1 MKEVKVILKEKD
13 ILVLEEDALKG
24 DYINLNNLVNI
35 DLSHVES
42 LIKEGQDKVYLRKLE
57 EVKQNYQEEL
67 KVKLDNK
74 RLELENNFQNRLNE
88 MERNHSTV
96 LNNKQNEIN
105 SLKLRL
111 DEKDKSID
119 SKIENEKLKVK
130 QEQDNYIF
138 SLKNEIERLKKEL
151 EINKIQEQLILQDKL
166 SKVEEEYKI
175 KLNDKNQEIIELNN
189 KYAILERSKSST
201 GVKMLG
207 EDLEKWCNN
216 EMLSYMQ
223 NGFFNCTWI
232 KDNQVMKDEDEDKG
246 SKADYI
252 FKVFA
257 SEEHKENEE
266 LTSVCLEMKNEN
278 PSSTNKKKNADYY
291 KQLDKNR
298 IKKNCKYAV
307 LVSQLESDS
316 PNQDVIQRVIG
327 YKDMY
332 VVQPAYMITFLNMI
346 TSLTTRFKE
355 LLLQAEKEKLDLIA
369 TKDLL
374 DEFESLKRT
383 YLENPLEGLNKKV
396 AEIKKQ
402 SEAIRK
408 ANNLIEE
415 NCNKII
421 DSYINEISDKLSRF
435 NVTRLSKKID
445 NINKD

>member
-1 MKEVKVILKEKD
+1 
-13 ILVLEEDALKG
+13 
-24 DYINLNNLVNI
+24 
-35 DLSHVES
+35 
-42 LIKEGQDKVYLRKLE
+42 
-57 EVKQNYQEEL
+57 
-67 KVKLDNK
+67 
-74 RLELENNFQNRLNE
+74 
-88 MERNHSTV
+88 
-96 LNNKQNEIN
+96 
-105 SLKLRL
+105 
-111 DEKDKSID
+111 
-119 SKIENEKLKVK
+119 
-130 QEQDNYIF
+130 
-138 SLKNEIERLKKEL
+138 
-151 EINKIQEQLILQDKL
+151 
-166 SKVEEEYKI
+166 
-175 KLNDKNQEIIELNN
+175 
-189 KYAILERSKSST
+189 
-201 GVKMLG
+201 MLG

-435 NVTRLSKKID
+435 NVTRLSKKLD

>member
-13 ILVLEEDALKG
+13 ILVLEESAIKG

-35 DLSHVES
+35 DLTHIED
-42 LIKEGQDKVYLRKLE
+42 LIKDGQDKVYLRKLE
-57 EVKQNYQEEL
+57 EVKKTYQDEL
-67 KVKLDNK
+67 KVKLENK
-74 RLELENNFQNRLNE
+74 KLELEIDFQNRITEIEKKHVTL
-88 MERNHSTV
+88 
-96 LNNKQNEIN
+96 LNNKQNEVN
-105 SLKLRL
+105 SLNLRL
-111 DEKDKSID
+111 EEKEKLVENR
-119 SKIENEKLKVK
+119 IENEKLKVK
-130 QEQDNYIF
+130 QEYSSYIS
-138 SLKNEIERLKKEL
+138 SLRSEIDMLNKQL
-151 EINKIQEQLILQDKL
+151 EINKMQERLILKEEL
-166 SKVEEEYKI
+166 SKVEEKYKNI
-175 KLNDKNQEIIELNN
+175 LDNKKQEINELNN
-189 KYAILERSKSST
+189 KYALLERFKAST

-207 EDLEKWCNN
+207 ENLEKWCNN

-232 KDNQVMKDEDEDKG
+232 KDNQVIKDEDEEKG

-278 PSSTNKKKNADYY
+278 PSSTNKKKNSDYY

-307 LVSQLESDS
+307 LVSELESEN

-346 TSLTTRFKE
+346 TSLTFRFKE

-369 TKDLL
+369 TKELL
-374 DEFESLKRT
+374 DEFDSLKKT

-435 NVTRLSKKID
+435 NVTRLSKKLD
-445 NINKD
+445 KINDD